1 MKDLDLDLVRRA
13 CLYLDTNQV
22 SHTLSSKLHSLG
34 LLNSELFL
42 YQNQNALQ
50 FGISD
55 HMPCISIK
63 TQNQANEKTTFFEKL
78 FPNKDIIT
86 TFEKDDI
93 KESNLEDRND
103 VLIKMQNDPSYC
115 CEKDVLQKKL
125 KGYKYK
131 LQKRG

>member
-1 MKDLDLDLVRRA
+1 LLGYLATVSHHKTKDLDLDLVRRA

-93 KESNLEDRND
+93 KE
-103 VLIKMQNDPSYC
+103 
-115 CEKDVLQKKL
+115 
-125 KGYKYK
+125 
-131 LQKRG
+131 